1 MKAKLERR
9 KTRKVL
15 IDTVDKVKDFVQQT
29 SKFKGSIDITSGRYA
44 IDGRSLM
51 GILSLDLSRPVE
63 VCYTED
69 DAELADVSLSKYFV
83 EGGKG

>member
-1 MKAKLERR
+1 MKKM
-9 KTRKVL
+9 VL
-15 IDTVDKVKDFVQQT
+15 LNSVGKVKDFVQQT
-29 SKFKGSIDITSGRYA
+29 SKFKGSIDITSGRYV

-51 GILSLDLSRPVE
+51 GILSLDLSKPVA

-83 EGGKG
+83 EGGKE

>member
-1 MKAKLERR
+1 M
-9 KTRKVL
+9 VL
-15 IDTVDKVKDFVQQT
+15 LNSVDKVKDFVRQT
-29 SKFKGSIDITSGRYA
+29 SKFKGSIDITSGRYV

-51 GILSLDLSRPVE
+51 GILSLDLSKPVA

-83 EGGKG
+83 EGGKE